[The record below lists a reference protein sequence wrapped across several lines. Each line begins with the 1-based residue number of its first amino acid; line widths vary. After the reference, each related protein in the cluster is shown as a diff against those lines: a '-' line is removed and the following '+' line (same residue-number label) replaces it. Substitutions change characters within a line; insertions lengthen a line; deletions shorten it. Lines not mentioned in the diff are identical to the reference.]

1 MHRCC
6 SSELKRREQKPW
18 HRYDYKILKAA
29 RVGFFVGMPP
39 PEDIDGLT
47 PAKLKD
53 LVLKLLE
60 KVVALERT
68 VAAQRDEIARL
79 KGGPGRPNIK
89 PNSKPSGMEQ
99 ATDPKPAGGSGQERR
114 RRGSTRSKLS
124 IDEERKVRLTAP
136 PPGSRFKGYTSFVV
150 QDLVLGSHVIDFQCE
165 RWQAPDGKVTT
176 APLPPGIA
184 GHFGPQLR
192 RFVLAQYHQG
202 QTTVSRLV
210 TLLQALGIDISKREV
225 VRLLT
230 AGQDG
235 FRDEARD
242 VLRAGLASGAWI
254 TVDDTGARHKARNGF
269 CTQIGNAHFTA
280 FVTTAAKSRLNF
292 LGLLRAGHGDYVV
305 NDAALA
311 YMGERALAGHVIARL
326 TEHPDRYFAD
336 QQAWTAHLEKLG
348 IAALKVNPDPVLIA
362 TEGALW
368 GSVQAHGFLC
378 DSVIISDDAGQFNVG
393 QHGLCWVHAERLVH
407 KLDTFTDQNRAAQD
421 TVRAA
426 IWQLYRDLKAYRCA
440 PTVQRK
446 AALVAEFDRIF
457 TSKTGFVTLDRLLA
471 RLHANKAE
479 LLKVLDRPEIPL
491 HTNGSEN
498 DIRCHVT
505 RRKVSGGT
513 RSDLGRDCRDAF
525 LALAKTCAKLGITFW
540 DYLGARLSTPG
551 AAIISPLPQLVLA
564 QAKPP

>member
-1 MHRCC
+1 
-6 SSELKRREQKPW
+6 
-18 HRYDYKILKAA
+18 
-29 RVGFFVGMPP
+29 MPP

-60 KVVALERT
+60 KVAALERT

-378 DSVIISDDAGQFNVG
+378 DSVIISDDAGQFNV
-393 QHGLCWVHAERLVH
+393 H
-407 KLDTFTDQNRAAQD
+407 RAAQGRPCGRVRSHLHQQNRLRHPRPP
-421 TVRAA
+421 TRAA
-426 IWQLYRDLKAYRCA
+426 ACQ
-440 PTVQRK
+440 QGG
-446 AALVAEFDRIF
+446 VAQ
-457 TSKTGFVTLDRLLA
+457 
-471 RLHANKAE
+471 
-479 LLKVLDRPEIPL
+479 
-491 HTNGSEN
+491 
-498 DIRCHVT
+498 
-505 RRKVSGGT
+505 
-513 RSDLGRDCRDAF
+513 
-525 LALAKTCAKLGITFW
+525 
-540 DYLGARLSTPG
+540 GARSARDS
-551 AAIISPLPQLVLA
+551 AAHQRLGKRHPLPRHQTQSLRRHPQRSRPRMSRRLPRPRQDLRQARHHFLGLPRGTAHHPRRSHHLA
-564 QAKPP
+564 ASPVGPRPSQTALTATSFAPLTWSKPIVGVQVDRV